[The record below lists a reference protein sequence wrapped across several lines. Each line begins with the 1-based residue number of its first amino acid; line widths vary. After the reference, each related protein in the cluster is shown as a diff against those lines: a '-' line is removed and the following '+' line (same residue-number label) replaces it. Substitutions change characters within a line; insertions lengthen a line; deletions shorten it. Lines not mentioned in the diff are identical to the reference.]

1 MSCFAHRHMTPQE
14 FGVYKYIEAVSH
26 ESGVFYSDGH
36 SMAKE
41 FEAREWRTC
50 KRLIDSLAKK
60 GWLRLLVAPARN
72 AQGIFTC
79 ARYAL
84 VEHEEWVKTHSNHCR
99 RDPLPSVT
107 TDNTAATCDNEQPLH
122 PVAVETSIATSD
134 NGNPLQLETPPLPP
148 VSQPLPRVTT
158 SVASNGNKS
167 SKAEVRKEKSE
178 KKNQKQLL
186 GTSADSSKPSGQEDW
201 KTRFEEAVGTI
212 ATKRNVN
219 LPPVPAWVFEEV
231 EEHGQEAGNW
241 MLVWLDDRA
250 KRLVDEPGHIRIPSK
265 YWEWMRPNFEKQFSA
280 AGVR

>member
-41 FEAREWRTC
+41 FEAREGRTC

-79 ARYAL
+79 AQYTL
-84 VEHEEWVKTHSNHCR
+84 VEHEEWIKTHSNQCR
-99 RDPLPSVT
+99 RDPLPPVT

-122 PVAVETSIATSD
+122 PVAVETSIAASD

-158 SVASNGNKS
+158 SIVTGGNKS

-178 KKNQKQLL
+178 KKSQKQPL
-186 GTSADSSKPSGQEDW
+186 GTSTGSSKPSGQKSDESDDW
-201 KTRFEEAVGTI
+201 KKKFADLVRTI
-212 ATKRNVN
+212 GSRHAVN
-219 LPPVPAWVFEEV
+219 LLPVPAWVFEGV
-231 EEHGQEAGNW
+231 EEHGQEAGDW
-241 MLVWLDDRA
+241 MLAWLN
-250 KRLVDEPGHIRIPSK
+250 KRNDIRSPRK
-265 YWEWMRPNFEKQFSA
+265 YWEWMRPDFEKQFSA
-280 AGVR
+280 AGVL